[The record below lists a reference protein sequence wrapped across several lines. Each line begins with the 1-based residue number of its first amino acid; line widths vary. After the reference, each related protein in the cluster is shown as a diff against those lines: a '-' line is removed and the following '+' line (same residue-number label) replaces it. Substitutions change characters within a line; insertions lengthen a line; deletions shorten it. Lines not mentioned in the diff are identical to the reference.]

1 MAGMTSTPA
10 TPTIALTEIDP
21 SKYGVTVTPGL
32 ERLMQDIQAHVQ
44 RHLQAR
50 VQTQLREQMD
60 AEYEARYEAKL
71 QEQLVARMQALFE
84 QLVLSRRRQFG
95 RSSEALSAQF
105 RLFDEADALGA
116 QTTEADEL
124 APIPTV
130 QPPVSAPR
138 KPAARGKRQPLPV
151 ELPRIDI
158 VHEVPEAERTCACGT
173 PMVQIGED
181 VSEQLDIIPMQV
193 RVLRHVRKRYACPG
207 GETAPVTAPV
217 PAQVLPKSNAS
228 GDLLAMLLTVKYVDG
243 LPLARFEHVL
253 ARSGVTVP
261 RQTLARWVIG
271 TARALQPIHNL
282 LRDHLLAS
290 AVIHMDETTVQVLKE
305 AGKSAE
311 SKSYMWVQTGG
322 PPERPVVIYD
332 YDASRS
338 GQVPLR
344 LLEGWQGHLMTDGY
358 EGYNAVGRGD
368 GVEHLVCWAHA
379 RRGFVEAAKVQGKG
393 KRGRADEAIALIGKL
408 YRIERECQSGAD
420 AQRLAA
426 RQAHSLPVL
435 VQLRAWL
442 DKTRPQVV
450 PSLALGKALAYLDKY
465 WSKLTRYVERGDLPI
480 DNNRCENAIRPFV
493 VGRKNWLFSNTPAGA
508 HASALIYS
516 LVETAKA
523 NGREPY
529 TWLRTVLRELPR
541 ASTVEDYEALL
552 PWNLDLETLAV
563 QAIDAASMRHAS
575 S

>member
-1 MAGMTSTPA
+1 MPA
-10 TPTIALTEIDP
+10 IALTEIDP

-32 ERLMQDIQAHVQ
+32 KRLMRDIQAHAEI
-44 RHLQAR
+44 HLQAR
-50 VQTQLREQMD
+50 LQARLREQMD

-71 QEQLVARMQALFE
+71 QEQLVARIQALFE
-84 QLVLSRRRQFG
+84 QLVLSRRRLFG
-95 RSSEALSAQF
+95 RSSEALSTQF

-124 APIPTV
+124 APLPTA
-130 QPPVSAPR
+130 QRPVSAPR
-138 KPAARGKRQPLPV
+138 QPVARGRRQPLPV

-207 GETAPVTAPV
+207 GDAAPVTAPV

-305 AGKSAE
+305 TGKSAE

-358 EGYNAVGRGD
+358 EGYNAVGRSD

-379 RRGFVEAAKVQGKG
+379 RRSFVEAAKVQGKG

-435 VQLRAWL
+435 AELRSWL

-450 PSLALGKALAYLDKY
+450 PGLALGRALAYLDRY
-465 WSKLTRYVERGDLPI
+465 WNKLTRYTERGDLPI

-493 VGRKNWLFSNTPAGA
+493 VGRKNWLFSSTPAGA

-541 ASTVEDYEALL
+541 ARTVQDYEALL
-552 PWNLDLETLAV
+552 PWNLALETLAV
-563 QAIDAASMRHAS
+563 QAIDAASLRHAS

>member
-1 MAGMTSTPA
+1 MTGMSSLPVA
-10 TPTIALTEIDP
+10 PVQIDP
-21 SKYGVTVTPGL
+21 ARYGIVAPP
-32 ERLMQDIQAHVQ
+32 EAMRRLLQDMQAQVQAQMHEQIQAQV
-44 RHLQAR
+44 
-50 VQTQLREQMD
+50 REQLQG
-60 AEYEARYEAKL
+60 EYDAKL
-71 QEQLVARMQALFE
+71 IARIQELFE
-84 QLVLSRRRQFG
+84 QIVLSRRRQFG
-95 RSSEALSAQF
+95 RSSELSAQF
-105 RLFDEADALGA
+105 RLFDEADTQAA
-116 QTTEADEL
+116 DTTEADDVVPL
-124 APIPTV
+124 PPASLQAPTPHK
-130 QPPVSAPR
+130 PV
-138 KPAARGKRQPLPV
+138 ARGKRTPLPIA
-151 ELPRIDI
+151 LPRIDI
-158 VHEVPEAERTCACGT
+158 VHDLPEAERACACGT
-173 PMVQIGED
+173 PRVEIGQD
-181 VSEQLDIIPMQV
+181 ISEQLDIIPMQI
-193 RVLRHVRKRYACPG
+193 RVLRHIRKRYACPG
-207 GETAPVTAPV
+207 GDAAPVTAPV

-271 TARALQPIHNL
+271 SARALQPLHNL

-290 AVIHMDETTVQVLKE
+290 PVIHMDETTVQVLRE
-305 AGKSAE
+305 PGKAAS
-311 SKSYMWVQTGG
+311 SNSYMWVQTGG
-322 PPERPVVIYD
+322 PPDRPVVIYD

-344 LLEGWQGHLMTDGY
+344 LLEGWRGHLMTDGY

-379 RRGFVEAAKVQGKG
+379 RRGFVDAIKAQGKG
-393 KRGRADEAIALIGKL
+393 KRSRADEAITLIGKL
-408 YRIERECQSGAD
+408 YGIERELKDATD
-420 AQRLAA
+420 AQRYAA
-426 RQAHSLPVL
+426 RQAQSVPVL
-435 VQLRAWL
+435 AALRDWL

-493 VGRKNWLFSNTPAGA
+493 VGRKAWLFSESPAGA
-508 HASALIYS
+508 QASALIYS

-529 TWLRTVLRELPR
+529 TWLRKVLRELPH
-541 ASTVEDYEALL
+541 AKTADEYEALL

-563 QAIDAASMRHAS
+563 EAVEGIPVDDTLRQA
-575 S
+575 

>member
-1 MAGMTSTPA
+1 MTGMSSLPVA
-10 TPTIALTEIDP
+10 PVQIDP
-21 SKYGVTVTPGL
+21 ARYGIVAPP
-32 ERLMQDIQAHVQ
+32 EAMRRLLQDMQAQVQAQMHEQIQAQV
-44 RHLQAR
+44 
-50 VQTQLREQMD
+50 REQLQG
-60 AEYEARYEAKL
+60 EYDAKL
-71 QEQLVARMQALFE
+71 IARIQELFE
-84 QLVLSRRRQFG
+84 QIVLSRRRQFG
-95 RSSEALSAQF
+95 RSSELSAQF
-105 RLFDEADALGA
+105 RLFDEADTQAA
-116 QTTEADEL
+116 DTTEADDVVPL
-124 APIPTV
+124 PPASLQAPTPHK
-130 QPPVSAPR
+130 PV
-138 KPAARGKRQPLPV
+138 ARGKRTPLPIA
-151 ELPRIDI
+151 LPRIDI
-158 VHEVPEAERTCACGT
+158 VHDLPEAERACACGT
-173 PMVQIGED
+173 PRVEIGQD
-181 VSEQLDIIPMQV
+181 ISEQLDIIPMQI
-193 RVLRHVRKRYACPG
+193 RVLRHIRKRYACPG
-207 GETAPVTAPV
+207 GDAAPVTAPV

-271 TARALQPIHNL
+271 SARALQPLHNL

-290 AVIHMDETTVQVLKE
+290 PVIHMDETTVQVLRE
-305 AGKSAE
+305 PGKAAS
-311 SKSYMWVQTGG
+311 SNSYMWVQTGG
-322 PPERPVVIYD
+322 PPDRPVVIYD

-344 LLEGWQGHLMTDGY
+344 LLEGWRGHLMTDGY

-379 RRGFVEAAKVQGKG
+379 RRGFVDAIKAQGKG
-393 KRGRADEAIALIGKL
+393 KRSRADEAITLIGKL
-408 YRIERECQSGAD
+408 YGIERELKDATD
-420 AQRLAA
+420 AQRYAA
-426 RQAHSLPVL
+426 RQAQSVPVL
-435 VQLRAWL
+435 AQLRDWL

-493 VGRKNWLFSNTPAGA
+493 VGRKAWLFSESPAGA
-508 HASALIYS
+508 QASALIYS

-529 TWLRTVLRELPR
+529 TWLRKVLRELPH
-541 ASTVEDYEALL
+541 AKTADEYEALL

-563 QAIDAASMRHAS
+563 EAVEGIPVGDTPRQA
-575 S
+575 

>member
-1 MAGMTSTPA
+1 MAGMTSAPA
-10 TPTIALTEIDP
+10 MPAIALTEIDP

-32 ERLMQDIQAHVQ
+32 KRLMRDIQAHAEI
-44 RHLQAR
+44 HLQAR
-50 VQTQLREQMD
+50 LQARLREQMD

-71 QEQLVARMQALFE
+71 QEQLVARIQALFE
-84 QLVLSRRRQFG
+84 QLVLSRRRLFG
-95 RSSEALSAQF
+95 RSSEALSTQF

-124 APIPTV
+124 APLPSA
-130 QPPVSAPR
+130 QPSVSAPR

-207 GETAPVTAPV
+207 GDAAPVTAPV

-253 ARSGVTVP
+253 GRS
-261 RQTLARWVIG
+261 
-271 TARALQPIHNL
+271 
-282 LRDHLLAS
+282 
-290 AVIHMDETTVQVLKE
+290 
-305 AGKSAE
+305 
-311 SKSYMWVQTGG
+311 
-322 PPERPVVIYD
+322 
-332 YDASRS
+332 
-338 GQVPLR
+338 
-344 LLEGWQGHLMTDGY
+344 
-358 EGYNAVGRGD
+358 D

-408 YRIERECQSGAD
+408 YRIERECQSATD

-435 VQLRAWL
+435 AELRSWL

-450 PSLALGKALAYLDKY
+450 PGLALGRALAYLDRY
-465 WSKLTRYVERGDLPI
+465 WNKLTRYTERGDLPI

-493 VGRKNWLFSNTPAGA
+493 VGRKSWLFSNTPAGA

-541 ASTVEDYEALL
+541 ARTVQDYEALL
-552 PWNLDLETLAV
+552 PWNLALETLAV
-563 QAIDAASMRHAS
+563 QAIDATSLRHAPS
-575 S
+575 

>member
-10 TPTIALTEIDP
+10 IPATALTDIDP
-21 SKYGVTVTPGL
+21 SEYGVTMTPGL
-32 ERLMQDIQAHVQ
+32 KRLMQDIQAHAEI
-44 RHLQAR
+44 HLQAR
-50 VQTQLREQMD
+50 LEVRLREQMD

-71 QEQLVARMQALFE
+71 QEQLVARIQALFE
-84 QLVLSRRRQFG
+84 QVALSRRRQFG
-95 RSSEALSAQF
+95 RSTELSGQF
-105 RLFDEADALGA
+105 RLFDEADALA
-116 QTTEADEL
+116 AETTEADDVVAL
-124 APIPTV
+124 PKA
-130 QPPVSAPR
+130 QPPSATPR

-151 ELPRIDI
+151 ELPRIDV
-158 VHEVPEAERTCACGT
+158 VHEVPESERTCACGT
-173 PMVQIGED
+173 PMVEIGED

-207 GETAPVTAPV
+207 GDTAPVTAPV

-228 GDLLAMLLTVKYVDG
+228 SDLLAMLLAVKYVDG

-271 TARALQPIHNL
+271 TARALQPLHNL

-305 AGKSAE
+305 AGKSAG
-311 SKSYMWVQTGG
+311 SRSYMWVQTGG
-322 PPERPVVIYD
+322 PPGQPVVIYD

-368 GVEHLVCWAHA
+368 GVAHLVCWAHA
-379 RRGFVEAAKVQGKG
+379 RRGFVEAAKIQGKG

-408 YRIERECQSGAD
+408 YRIEREYQSATD
-420 AQRLAA
+420 DERYAA
-426 RQAHSLPVL
+426 RQAHSLPML
-435 VQLRAWL
+435 VELRAWV
-442 DKTRPQVV
+442 DKIRPQVV
-450 PSLALGKALAYLDKY
+450 PSLVLGRALAYLDRY
-465 WSKLTRYVERGDLPI
+465 WDKLIRYTERGDLPI

-493 VGRKNWLFSNTPAGA
+493 VGRKNWLFSTSVAGA
-508 HASALIYS
+508 QASALIYS

-529 TWLRTVLRELPR
+529 TWLRTVLRELPCAR
-541 ASTVEDYEALL
+541 TVEAYEALL
-552 PWNLDLETLAV
+552 PWNLPIETLAL
-563 QAIDAASMRHAS
+563 DAVDAQ
-575 S
+575 